1 MNISFPL
8 TGLHAP
14 TRAAHRVL
22 CWGNAVLHAGEY
34 SSRKSLFVEK
44 KNIQKVGSFTRRWLC
59 DFIKVLRNFYRLITV
74 FMLQVWTHRSIFLVK
89 LHINSYLLLKR
100 IAFHFN

>member
-22 CWGNAVLHAGEY
+22 CWEDAELHAGEFL
-34 SSRKSLFVEK
+34 SRKSLFVEEK
-44 KNIQKVGSFTRRWLC
+44 KNIQKVG
-59 DFIKVLRNFYRLITV
+59 
-74 FMLQVWTHRSIFLVK
+74 
-89 LHINSYLLLKR
+89 
-100 IAFHFN
+100 